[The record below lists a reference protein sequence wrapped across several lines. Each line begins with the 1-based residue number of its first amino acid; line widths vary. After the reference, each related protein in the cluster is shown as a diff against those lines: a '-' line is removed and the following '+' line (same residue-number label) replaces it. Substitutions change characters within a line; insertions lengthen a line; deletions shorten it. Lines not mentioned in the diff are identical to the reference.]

1 MSVTATIVAGHD
13 GGTAIAGSSAGIT
26 SPTDKGLFLARRR
39 KADCIIIGGN
49 TARNEPYARTPVPL
63 VVISRQSHPNLP
75 AAHVWNIEP
84 CEGIEKARNEFGQNI
99 LIEGGA
105 AFITYLLDRNAID
118 CLELSITKASGGTD
132 IFEFEKYLKIANN
145 VTKNVI
151 EDTTF
156 YTATFKPQQ

>member
-13 GGTAIAGSSAGIT
+13 GATAIAGSSAGIT

-39 KADCIIIGGN
+39 KAGGN

>member
-63 VVISRQSHPNLP
+63 VVISRQNHPKLP

-118 CLELSITKASGGTD
+118 CLELSITNASGGTD
-132 IFEFEKYLKIANN
+132 IFEFEKYLKIAHD